1 MTTRVTAGLQYTR
14 NLGNFENVRVHFEI
28 SDDVRDGEKT
38 SEAAQRVYSW
48 VETLVDEKI
57 REIDADAKGR

>member
-14 NLGNFENVRVHFEI
+14 NLGNFENARVHFEI

-57 REIDADAKGR
+57 REIDSDAKGH